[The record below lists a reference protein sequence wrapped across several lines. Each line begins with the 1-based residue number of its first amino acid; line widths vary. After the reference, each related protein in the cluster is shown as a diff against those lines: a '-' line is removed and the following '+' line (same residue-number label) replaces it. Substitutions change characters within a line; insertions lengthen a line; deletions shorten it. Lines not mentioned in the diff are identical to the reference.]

1 MPPTT
6 TTTTAIPVLPH
17 ETNGEWIRLCRHGQ
31 WEDLRTKIEAS
42 PSMDDLPPQLFR
54 WVIRS
59 RNVPIDFLRYLLDDV
74 DDVDTTNWLGSAN
87 RLTGSVLHEAIQ
99 YQPASTC
106 HRRHYGDNTIDIPMF
121 LLSRMTVRQQQQEQQ
136 QQSSS
141 DNLLLLQDGR
151 GRTVLHCILQSW
163 VRTSVHHP
171 APPSLPPPPRS
182 FAHHALQSGHL
193 DLDGDNDGGYG
204 DDYSNCSRSSNSK
217 IALWNAAYS
226 ACPASVAIMDS
237 DGTTPLMLLLMMAD
251 TILPKRQLDQMLAMI
266 LSDQPWVVAVAP
278 RRLIPIH
285 RLQSTMTMAGQ
296 TNNSMRTAAFAPTAL
311 YYALLAGRSASTL
324 QLLLRR
330 RRRDDNDNDGNDSD
344 NDSNDND
351 GNDNEDCGHSSKDEP
366 GDGEQEDERCRI
378 VTAYGETP
386 LMIAVASHLD
396 DLDISRLLS
405 TPTALKQLD
414 SSGLSVLDWLW
425 LASVRSL
432 CLQQQNQQNQREQQQ
447 HQQQHHQQQ
456 RHQQQQRHHVQ
467 TAATT
472 TTLLHPAR
480 RRYLP
485 ADFTQHNHRYEAWLR
500 RQCGMEKSTAE
511 SDDDGDDDDNNDYA
525 LTDAQCDDILRRL
538 TALLLSKS
546 YPNEHSAFPST
557 PTMSRE
563 MIRQLIHAVCRYQC
577 PRGLLLVL
585 LRSAN
590 IKCGSLLSSLPNSG
604 SRSNSSS
611 SIASHRDPY
620 SGRLPLH
627 DVVTKQSYLCCYRVG
642 IFGRTGIVDEEDA
655 TMFLHDI
662 LAACPRAARVTDH
675 RGQLP
680 LHIAIASAAGPA
692 QRYRRRLEGQR
703 NDHVGT
709 NGGGAQNHQFDANY
723 DDAAM
728 TTDED
733 DDEPVSSFDNGH
745 NHSYY
750 ETIRLLLDA
759 YPGAIWRRDGPTRL
773 YPAFQAAATTTV
785 SDAAAASATQEQ
797 LSVIYYL
804 LRQAPTVLHV
814 HKR

>member
-6 TTTTAIPVLPH
+6 TTTTVPLLPH

-74 DDVDTTNWLGSAN
+74 DDVNTTNWLGSAN

-106 HRRHYGDNTIDIPMF
+106 HRHTTIDIPMF
-121 LLSRMTVRQQQQEQQ
+121 LLSRMTVRQQQKEKQ
-136 QQSSS
+136 QQSLS

-171 APPSLPPPPRS
+171 APASLPPPPPS
-182 FAHHALQSGHL
+182 FAHHARQSGHL

-204 DDYSNCSRSSNSK
+204 DDYSNCSHSSNSK

-226 ACPASVAIMDS
+226 ACPASAAILDS

-251 TILPKRQLDQMLAMI
+251 TILPKRQLDQMLATI
-266 LSDQPWVVAVAP
+266 LAVQPWAVAVAP

-285 RLQSTMTMAGQ
+285 RLQSTMTTIGQ
-296 TNNSMRTAAFAPTAL
+296 TNNSMRTAVFAPTAL

-330 RRRDDNDNDGNDSD
+330 RRRDDNDNDGND
-344 NDSNDND
+344 ND
-351 GNDNEDCGHSSKDEP
+351 GNDNDGSDNDDCSHSSTDKL
-366 GDGEQEDERCRI
+366 GDGEQENERCRI

-405 TPTALKQLD
+405 TPTALKRLD

-432 CLQQQNQQNQREQQQ
+432 CLQQQHQRHQQNQQAQQQ
-447 HQQQHHQQQ
+447 QE
-456 RHQQQQRHHVQ
+456 QQQQRHHVQ
-467 TAATT
+467 TTVTT

-485 ADFTQHNHRYEAWLR
+485 ADFSEQSHRYEAWLR
-500 RQCGMEKSTAE
+500 RQCGMEKSTAK
-511 SDDDGDDDDNNDYA
+511 SDADGDDDDKNDYA
-525 LTDAQCDDILRRL
+525 LTDAQCDDVLRRL
-538 TALLLSKS
+538 QAILLSKS
-546 YPNEHSAFPST
+546 YPYEHSASYST

-563 MIRQLIHAVCRYQC
+563 VISQLIHTVCRYQC

-585 LRSAN
+585 LHSAN
-590 IKCGSLLSSLPNSG
+590 KKCGSLSLSSSSSSSPPPNSG
-604 SRSNSSS
+604 SNS

-627 DVVTKQSYLCCYRVG
+627 DVVTKQSYLCCFRVG

-655 TMFLHDI
+655 TLFRRDI
-662 LAACPRAARVTDH
+662 LAACPRAARVTDR

-680 LHIAIASAAGPA
+680 LHIVIASAAGPA
-692 QRYRRRLEGQR
+692 QRYRRRSEGQR
-703 NDHVGT
+703 NDHNAT
-709 NGGGAQNHQFDANY
+709 NGGGARNRQFDASD
-723 DDAAM
+723 DDAELTA
-728 TTDED
+728 DED
-733 DDEPVSSFDNGH
+733 DDEPVSSFDNSH
-745 NHSYY
+745 NHSFY
-750 ETIRLLLDA
+750 ETIRMLLDA
-759 YPGAIWRRDGPTRL
+759 YPGATWRRDGPTRL
-773 YPAFQAAATTTV
+773 YPAFQAAAATTTTTTTV
-785 SDAAAASATQEQ
+785 SDVAAASATQEQ
-797 LSVIYYL
+797 LSVIYHL
-804 LRQAPTVLHV
+804 LRHAPTVLHA